1 MSLVSRIRTAA
12 QRLFITLELFGQNGL
27 ANHAAAG
34 AYGFLLSAIPALL
47 LIAFILLAAL
57 RSSAEAVTRL
67 IMNIDLLKENFENP
81 QLIRTFLTGARP
93 GVSGVISILSVI
105 WAARIFALSIQR
117 GLKIIF
123 PGTKAGNV
131 FLDNLMIFAIEL
143 LVVVG
148 AILLVLSSRLALMLY
163 ELIGSLFGN
172 IGVFAGVSDLVSGIV
187 PVAGLGLLSY
197 CTYRMVPARPP
208 RRLSALEGTL
218 SGIIAF
224 KITSFFLHLFVN
236 TVRYNF
242 LYGTLGNLIILLG
255 DVYFFFYFY
264 FFGAQIACVRDSFDA
279 LLFAR
284 FRHIRGQ
291 APKLSNLIDR
301 RLFASPG
308 GRLLRYR
315 RGFKEGEIVF
325 TRGELS
331 REVYY
336 ILSGEAG
343 ILLSGD
349 GDGKEEETLSVLSP
363 GTFFG
368 ETSFLLSEGRNATV
382 KALRDLEVFVFPPE
396 LFAQILSAGGGVDS
410 AIIEGLSLRLK
421 DTREKIREDGAS

>member
-1 MSLVSRIRTAA
+1 MSLVIRIRTVV
-12 QRLFITLELFGQNGL
+12 QRLFITLELFSRNGL

-57 RSSAEAVTRL
+57 RSSADAVTRL
-67 IMNIDLLKENFENP
+67 IMNIDFLKENFVDSR
-81 QLIRTFLTGARP
+81 LIKTFLASARP
-93 GVSGVISILSVI
+93 GVSGVISVLSVI
-105 WAARIFALSIQR
+105 WAARILALSIQR

-143 LVVVG
+143 LVVAG
-148 AILLVLSSRLALMLY
+148 AIALMLSSRLALMLY
-163 ELIGSLFGN
+163 GLAGSLFGDMSALAAAAYL
-172 IGVFAGVSDLVSGIV
+172 AGGIV
-187 PVAGLGLLSY
+187 PAAGLGVLSY

-208 RRLSALEGTL
+208 RRLSALWGTL
-218 SGIIAF
+218 GGIFAF

-242 LYGTLGNLIILLG
+242 LYGALGDLIILLA

-264 FFGAQIACVRDSFDA
+264 FFGAQLARVNDSFDA
-279 LLFAR
+279 FLFAR
-284 FRHIRGQ
+284 FRHAREQ
-291 APKLSNLIDR
+291 APRFSNLLERVI
-301 RLFASPG
+301 FASPA

-315 RGFKEGEIVF
+315 RELKTGEIIF
-325 TRGELS
+325 TRGEDS

-336 ILSGEAG
+336 ILSGEVE
-343 ILLSGD
+343 ILLGED
-349 GDGKEEETLSVLSP
+349 GVNVLNP

-368 ETSFLLSEGRNATV
+368 ETAFLLSERRSATAR
-382 KALRDLEVFVFPPE
+382 ALRDSAIFVFPPE
-396 LFAQILSAGGGVDS
+396 LFARILSAGDGVNS

-421 DTREKIREDGAS
+421 DTREKISEEIPPA